1 MKYLDIRHRND
12 YNSPSCDSAT
22 LVARVTVSMVGLMK
36 IVKGD
41 TVYLR
46 AGKDVASGESRLHAA
61 LGIRGEADFR
71 RREKMTMDQQIETAN
86 KEKGV
91 RGRVIPRIPC
101 KRKLLVEGLN
111 IVMKHQKAGAR
122 AGAGQ
127 VQQGGRMKIKAAIP
141 LSRVMLICPHC
152 DKPTRVGIQ
161 FREDTR
167 QTLSGSKVVQVRD
180 RVCKHCNQVI
190 ARPTDRTGL

>member
-1 MKYLDIRHRND
+1 
-12 YNSPSCDSAT
+12 
-22 LVARVTVSMVGLMK
+22 MK

-61 LGIRGEADFR
+61 LGIKGEADFQR
-71 RREKMTMDQQIETAN
+71 AREKMTMPQQIETAN

-91 RGRVIPRIPC
+91 RGKVIRVYPD
-101 KRKLLVEGLN
+101 KKKLLVDGLN
-111 IVMKHQKAGAR
+111 MVMKHQKAGAR
-122 AGAGQ
+122 SGAGQ
-127 VQQGGRMKIKAAIP
+127 LQQGGRMKIEAALP
-141 LSRVMLICPHC
+141 LSRVMLVCPHC
-152 DKPTRVGIQ
+152 DKPTRVSVQ

-167 QTLSGSKVVQVRD
+167 QTLNGSKVVQVRD

-190 ARPTDRTGL
+190 ARPTDKTGL

>member
-1 MKYLDIRHRND
+1 
-12 YNSPSCDSAT
+12 
-22 LVARVTVSMVGLMK
+22 MK

-41 TVYLR
+41 IVYLR
-46 AGKDVASGESRLHAA
+46 AGKDVANNESRLHAA
-61 LGIRGEADFR
+61 LGIKSEADFQR
-71 RREKMTMDQQIETAN
+71 AREKMTMAQQVETAN
-86 KEKGV
+86 KENGV
-91 RGRVIPRIPC
+91 RGKVIRVYPV

-111 IVMKHQKAGAR
+111 MVMKHQKAGSR
-122 AGAGQ
+122 SGASQ
-127 VQQGGRMKIKAAIP
+127 VQQGGRMKLEAAIP
-141 LSRVMLICPHC
+141 LSRVMLVCPHC

-180 RVCKHCNQVI
+180 RVCKHCSQVI